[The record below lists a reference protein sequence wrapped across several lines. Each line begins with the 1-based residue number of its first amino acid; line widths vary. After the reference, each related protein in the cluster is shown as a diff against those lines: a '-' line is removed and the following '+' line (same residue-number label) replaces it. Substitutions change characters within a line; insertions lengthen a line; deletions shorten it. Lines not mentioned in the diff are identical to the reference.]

1 MEQQQAEDA
10 RIVGAI
16 SADPDTASAKLR
28 FLIDTHLITDEPTC
42 LFILHYLQTRPGGQ
56 GVGVVPTDQ
65 SANAPPAPQSPQS
78 PAAASPPAP
87 PPPVVSGNSVTVES
101 GWLPGG
107 HNQLEVCGRLMADV
121 QAQHQ
126 GRSVK
131 LVDTSE
137 DVRKDIAG
145 QVTYN
150 YRCDFDI
157 N

>member
-1 MEQQQAEDA
+1 
-10 RIVGAI
+10 
-16 SADPDTASAKLR
+16 
-28 FLIDTHLITDEPTC
+28 
-42 LFILHYLQTRPGGQ
+42 
-56 GVGVVPTDQ
+56 
-65 SANAPPAPQSPQS
+65 
-78 PAAASPPAP
+78 
-87 PPPVVSGNSVTVES
+87 
-101 GWLPGG
+101 
-107 HNQLEVCGRLMADV
+107 MADV